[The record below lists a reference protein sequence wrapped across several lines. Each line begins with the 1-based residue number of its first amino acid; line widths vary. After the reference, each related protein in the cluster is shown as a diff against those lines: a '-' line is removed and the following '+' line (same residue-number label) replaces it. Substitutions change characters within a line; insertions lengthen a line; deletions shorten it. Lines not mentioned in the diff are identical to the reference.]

1 MADRMFREKGYSSVS
16 IADIASAL
24 QMSPA
29 NIFKHFHSKVELVD
43 AIVQQMVDRMAS
55 DVEILDAS
63 HAPKIRIEHLM
74 QQLMDD
80 HYADYLQNPYIFEL
94 LLLTAQR
101 DMQCGQHYR
110 SVLVEKVSS
119 ILEDAKAQNI
129 YALNDPV
136 EEAETLLFMFK
147 GVVHPMAFT
156 YNDIDKLHKTCSSIV
171 ELVDKAFKKPT

>member
-1 MADRMFREKGYSSVS
+1 MFREKGYSSVS

-43 AIVQQMVDRMAS
+43 AIVQQMVDKMAT

-63 HAPKIRIEHLM
+63 HAPKTRIEHLM

-110 SVLVEKVSS
+110 SVLVEKVAS

-147 GVVHPMAFT
+147 GVVHPIAFT

-171 ELVDKAFKKPT
+171 DLVDKALQKPT